1 MAAGAGQFIE
11 ASDYNTIRA
20 KIAEVMAVGSAS
32 YGYGQNLISS
42 TVEYASPSGIPSET
56 LEQKAKR
63 QITKAQ
69 WDALRFDL
77 INARVHQLDT
87 VPVLTEVSTSD
98 PIRYGASHPN
108 SQYSTIADQIR
119 TDRFLLAPGQSIVT
133 ARANQSFTS
142 AWSNTVSCTLTVTF
156 TTADQA
162 RYFWNSGGRIR
173 FLSART
179 GGTSVAQN
187 SAWTSL
193 LDSVGSI
200 DFSATSSGLT
210 VYNLTTNYQNW
221 RTNSSSN
228 PYQSNTYSIQVKSD
242 VANSAGNARI
252 FYFNVIWADGYVDP
266 GSPAPGDQVDG
277 TLTLNVSEIRASGA
291 LYPALVPGSFAVTPP
306 SSYSLT
312 SIS

>member
-42 TVEYASPSGIPSET
+42 TVEYAPPTSIPSET

-77 INARVHQLDT
+77 INARVHQLDV
-87 VPVLTEVSTSD
+87 VPVLTEVSTTD

-108 SQYSTIADQIR
+108 SQYNTMAEQIK

-133 ARANQSFTS
+133 SRASQTFSS

-173 FLSART
+173 FLSSRT
-179 GGTSVAQN
+179 GGSTVAQN
-187 SAWTSL
+187 TAWTSL

-200 DFSATSSGLT
+200 DFSALSTGLS

-221 RTNSSSN
+221 KTTSSSN
-228 PYQSNTYSIQVKSD
+228 PYQNNTYSIQVKSD

-277 TLTLNVSEIRASGA
+277 TLTLSVSEIRASGA
-291 LYPALVPGSFAVTPP
+291 LYPALIPGSFAVTPP
-306 SSYSLT
+306 TSYSLT

>member
-32 YGYGQNLISS
+32 YGYGQNLISN
-42 TVEYASPSGIPSET
+42 TVEYASPASIPSET

-77 INARVHQLDT
+77 INARVHQLDV
-87 VPVLTEVSTSD
+87 VPVLTEVSTTD

-108 SQYSTIADQIR
+108 SQYNTMAEQIK

-133 ARANQSFTS
+133 ARANQTFSS
-142 AWSNTVSCTLTVTF
+142 AWSSTVSCTLTVTF

-173 FLSART
+173 FLSSRT
-179 GGTSVAQN
+179 GGSAVAQN
-187 SAWTSL
+187 TAWTSL

-200 DFSATSSGLT
+200 DFSATSTGLS

-221 RTNSSSN
+221 KTNSSSN
-228 PYQSNTYSIQVKSD
+228 PYQNNTYSIQVKSD
-242 VANSAGNARI
+242 VANSTGNARI

-266 GSPAPGDQVDG
+266 GTPAPGDQVDG
-277 TLTLNVSEIRASGA
+277 TLTLSVSEIRASGA
-291 LYPALVPGSFAVTPP
+291 LYPDLIPGSFAITPP
-306 SSYSLT
+306 TSYSLT